1 MIVLGIETSCD
12 ETSVALVD
20 DAGNVLGELVYSQAV
35 HSRYGGVVPELASR
49 HHIRK
54 LYPMTRD
61 LLDSAGVSY
70 DEIGAVAVTAGPGLP
85 GSLLVG
91 TTFAKGFAYAGQKP
105 IIAVNHLEGHIF
117 AAKLAC
123 PGFEPPFLALLVSG
137 GHTDI
142 VMVRRWGEYEVLG
155 STRDDACGE
164 AFDKVAKILGLP
176 YPGGPQIQK
185 CAEVGD
191 PQFVNF
197 PRAMLKSGDFDF
209 SFSGLKTAVL
219 NLVYQMGE
227 DEVRRH
233 LADICASF
241 QEAVVDTLVGKLRA
255 AVSHCS
261 TDRVAIV
268 GGVAANRRLREVASQ
283 QGWKLC
289 IPPIKYCTDN
299 ATVIALAGL
308 FHLRRGEKTLYDF
321 MINPAWRLGEKLET

>member
-20 DAGNVLGELVYSQAV
+20 DAGSVLGELVYSQTV

-61 LLDSAGVSY
+61 LLESAGVSY
-70 DEIGAVAVTAGPGLP
+70 DKIGAVAVTAGPGLP

-91 TTFAKGFAYAGQKP
+91 TTFAKGFAYPGQKP

-185 CAEVGD
+185 CAEGGD
-191 PQFVNF
+191 PQFINF

-219 NLVYQMGE
+219 NLVYRMGE
-227 DEVRRH
+227 DDVRRH

-268 GGVAANRRLREVASQ
+268 GGVAANRRLRQVASQ

-299 ATVIALAGL
+299 ATVIALAGA
-308 FHLRRGEKTLYDF
+308 FHLRRGEKTPYDF
-321 MINPAWRLGEKLET
+321 MINPAWRLSEKLET